1 MKQEETRMNVLTRIW
16 VKAFATRRGQTMT
29 EYVLILAAIALA
41 GYLAY
46 VALEGGINGI
56 IQKVITQLNSVS

>member
-1 MKQEETRMNVLTRIW
+1 MRTINRMYVAIRNR
-16 VKAFATRRGQTMT
+16 KGQTMT

-46 VALEGGINGI
+46 VALAGGITGLI
-56 IQKVITQLNSVS
+56 TKVTDILNAA

>member
-1 MKQEETRMNVLTRIW
+1 MRAINNVRMAIRNR
-16 VKAFATRRGQTMT
+16 KGQTMT

-46 VALEGGINGI
+46 VALAGGITGLI
-56 IQKVITQLNSVS
+56 TKVTDILNAA

>member
-1 MKQEETRMNVLTRIW
+1 MGTVKRMCVAMRNR
-16 VKAFATRRGQTMT
+16 KGQTMT

-46 VALEGGINGI
+46 VALAGGITGLI
-56 IQKVITQLNSVS
+56 TKVTDILNAA

>member
-1 MKQEETRMNVLTRIW
+1 MKTINKMYLAIRHRT
-16 VKAFATRRGQTMT
+16 GQTMT

-46 VALEGGINGI
+46 VALSGGITGLI
-56 IQKVITQLNSVS
+56 TKVTDILNAA